1 MCSQAT
7 IKYGANLS
15 ELERIF
21 DANGFVLIEDVFT
34 EAEADEMKAEMERI
48 VAGINPEDHPKSVFT
63 TDDEERHASDR
74 FFLNSVANI
83 SHFYEEGALDA
94 DGKLVVPKD
103 QSINKIGHAL
113 HWLNPSMHIFKNP
126 KIGGAVGTHVD
137 ATFLRTNPI
146 GNLVGLWIALD
157 EATEENGCLWF
168 IPGSH
173 KQPPADY
180 RFVRTEPKNP
190 NDPLVKFVG
199 QKPVYEEANFVPV
212 PVKKGSMMLI
222 HGLVVHK
229 SEANT
234 SDKSRHA
241 YTLHV
246 ADTTSETWD
255 PLNWMQETDDFKFPA
270 VY

>member
-1 MCSQAT
+1 
-7 IKYGANLS
+7 
-15 ELERIF
+15 
-21 DANGFVLIEDVFT
+21 
-34 EAEADEMKAEMERI
+34 MKAEMERI
-48 VAGINPEDHPKSVFT
+48 IAGINPEDHPKSVFT

-74 FFLNSVANI
+74 FFLNSASNI

-94 DGKLVVPKD
+94 SGKLVVPKD

-113 HWLNPSMHIFKNP
+113 HWLNPVFKKFSFHPHVQNVIRSLHYEQPKVVQSMYIFKNP

-180 RFVRTEPKNP
+180 RFVRTEAKNP

-212 PVKKGSMMLI
+212 PVKKGSMVLI